1 MTLQTKRYVPCFNA
15 VDGTLKKQSEA
26 KETKIPCAFRQVLW
40 PMVSTSA
47 KHFSTVINVVL
58 KNTQTREFLKAEEIF
73 SLLLQRKNL
82 WLREVKGLSQDHHH
96 PALSRAARA
105 NLFKLAL
112 SSFP

>member
-58 KNTQTREFLKAEEIF
+58 KNKQTREFLKAEEIF
-73 SLLLQRKNL
+73 SY
-82 WLREVKGLSQDHHH
+82 
-96 PALSRAARA
+96 LSRFFW
-105 NLFKLAL
+105 LV
-112 SSFP
+112 